1 MSICPVCSNCAL
13 ELFLYM
19 LLNICIYSILY
30 HKKRKKKKKKERFL
44 IAYIVEIHI
53 VYMLLTWVLSVLVH
67 RDLGVDLD
75 NVTGK
80 NSSEEKKKKKKKK
93 KSTTQEGE
101 GKATVDQTVSAV
113 GNKEVEEKQSEVKSS
128 QVRTFAN
135 GLVIEELQMG
145 KPDGKRASPG
155 KQVSLCL
162 ILVVKCHI

>member
-1 MSICPVCSNCAL
+1 MSLCPVCSNCAL
-13 ELFLYM
+13 ELFLDI

-101 GKATVDQTVSAV
+101 GKATVDHTVSAV

-162 ILVVKCHI
+162 LLVVKCHI

>member
-1 MSICPVCSNCAL
+1 MSLCPVCSNCAL
-13 ELFLYM
+13 ELFLYI
-19 LLNICIYSILY
+19 LLNICIYSVRY
-30 HKKRKKKKKKERFL
+30 HKKRKKKIKKERFL

-75 NVTGK
+75 NVAGK

>member
-1 MSICPVCSNCAL
+1 MHL
-13 ELFLYM
+13 LYT
-19 LLNICIYSILY
+19 LSQ
-30 HKKRKKKKKKERFL
+30 KKKKEKKEREISNCF
-44 IAYIVEIHI
+44 IVEIHI

-80 NSSEEKKKKKKKK
+80 NSSEDKKKKK

-162 ILVVKCHI
+162 IVVVKCHI

>member
-13 ELFLYM
+13 ELFLYI

-75 NVTGK
+75 NATGK
-80 NSSEEKKKKKKKK
+80 NSSEDKKKKKKKK